1 MEARQLI
8 DIASKPSKPKSAVK
22 PLCSAFTLPSNG
34 VLTLNTTTTITLSSD
49 AIYQP
54 LCNDSRS
61 VLITE
66 SGAAGQIHFRDPFYA
81 STLPECYAL
90 AATTVIAYMLVIML
104 LITPRRFLNDG
115 VLVLGRGGFTNSLS
129 GNENGFGIGRR
140 PWLQKAAALTVAIS
154 LTIATADTFKVAEMQ
169 YNLGYMDAQALQKK
183 VENGTELK
191 IVRVISDTFLWLA
204 QAQTLI
210 RLFPRHKEKVL
221 IKWTAFALIT
231 LDEFFSIL
239 NAFAYKGSSRPR
251 SFVDAVPALAY
262 LFQLT
267 LSLLYAA
274 WVMYYS
280 ITKKKFAFYHPQ
292 MKNICLVAMLS
303 LISVL
308 VPVVF
313 FVTDISKPDLAGWG
327 DYVRWVGAA
336 AASVVVWEWVERIE
350 ALERNDKKDGVL
362 GREVFDDDEILDVSR
377 STDFTHENRFPKVSK
392 LFYVNN
398 RDERVVGFISKRFF
412 GSFISG
418 IVNRCKRQR
427 NSDVEAGNSLSQS
440 KSKNIQSPHSPKNPL
455 SAVTSINRIDTR
467 NAEATIHPVGYHSV
481 SEDLPLTV
489 DILRNPK
496 PALSPS
502 LEVLGQP
509 SIFVDNGT
517 QENQSVEGQIDDIE
531 TSSSFQRWN
540 IRGPFTRTDTSID
553 VHQKDEETSIQATP
567 NSENSAQSQIN
578 TTTGGKLARV
588 EDLKSAQANKIREK
602 KSRRGVSTNI
612 LPKTIIPAP
621 PRRTNLIAT
630 LLELEESE
638 RSVASSSSHII
649 PSTEAQTS
657 KNNSHH

>member
-8 DIASKPSKPKSAVK
+8 NIASKPSKPKSTVK
-22 PLCSAFTLPSNG
+22 PLCSAFTLPRNG
-34 VLTLNTTTTITLSSD
+34 VLTLNATTSITLSSD

-54 LCNDSRS
+54 FCNDSSS

-66 SGAAGQIHFRDPFYA
+66 SNTAGQIHFRDPFYA

-104 LITPRRFLNDG
+104 IITPRRFLDDG
-115 VLVLGRGGFTNSLS
+115 VLVLGRGGFTNSPS

-154 LTIATADTFKVAEMQ
+154 LTIATADTFKVAEIQ

-183 VENGTELK
+183 VENGMELK
-191 IVRVISDTFLWLA
+191 IIRIISDTFLWLA

-210 RLFPRHKEKVL
+210 RLFPRQREKVL

-231 LDEFFSIL
+231 LDELFSIL

-262 LFQLT
+262 LFQLA

-274 WVMYYS
+274 WVVYYS
-280 ITKKKFAFYHPQ
+280 VTKKKFAFYHPQ
-292 MKNICLVAMLS
+292 MKNICLVALLS
-303 LISVL
+303 LISIL

-362 GREVFDDDEILDVSR
+362 GREVFDDDEIFDVSQ
-377 STDFTHENRFPKVSK
+377 STDFTHGNIFPKISK
-392 LFYVNN
+392 LLNIHRKV
-398 RDERVVGFISKRFF
+398 ERGVGYNSKRVFWP
-412 GSFISG
+412 FISG
-418 IVNRCKRQR
+418 NFSRCKRQK
-427 NSDVEAGNSLSQS
+427 NPDIETGNSLTQS
-440 KSKNIQSPHSPKNPL
+440 KCENIQIPYSSKKPL
-455 SAVTSINRIDTR
+455 PVVMPINRADPQ
-467 NAEATIHPVGYHSV
+467 NAESTVYPVGYHTT
-481 SEDLPLTV
+481 SEDLPLTI

-496 PALSPS
+496 PILSTS
-502 LEVLGQP
+502 SEVLGQS
-509 SIFVDNGT
+509 SIVVDN
-517 QENQSVEGQIDDIE
+517 QVLENRLVEEQIDGGN
-531 TSSSFQRWN
+531 TSSSSQHWN
-540 IRGPFTRTDTSID
+540 ARGPFTKIDTLKHMNQRDAENFIQSTL
-553 VHQKDEETSIQATP
+553 KNESSIQP
-567 NSENSAQSQIN
+567 QIN
-578 TTTGGKLARV
+578 TSTGGIRVRV
-588 EDLKSAQANKIREK
+588 ESLISVQADKIREK
-602 KSRRGVSTNI
+602 KSRRGVSTNV
-612 LPKTIIPAP
+612 LTKTIIPAP
-621 PRRTNLIAT
+621 PRRTNLTAT

-638 RSVASSSSHII
+638 RSIAPSSHII
-649 PSTEAQTS
+649 SSTGAQIS
-657 KNNSHH
+657 NNKIHH